1 MIWICIHFLRWFQ
14 GGGCAEASSCWSE
27 WPSLKSRQMINAGE
41 GMKKRE
47 PFSYTLGGDV
57 NWCSHYGKQYRGCL
71 KKLKIELPYDPAISR
86 LSIYPDETIIQK
98 ETCTPM
104 FIAALF
110 TIAKTR
116 KQPKCLLTEEWI
128 KKVWHIYTLLY
139 YSDIKWMKT
148 AICSLLILT
157 CA

>member
-1 MIWICIHFLRWFQ
+1 
-14 GGGCAEASSCWSE
+14 
-27 WPSLKSRQMINAGE
+27 MINAGE

-86 LSIYPDETIIQK
+86 LGIYPDETIIQK

-110 TIAKTR
+110 TIPKAWR
-116 KQPKCLLTEEWI
+116 QPKYLSTDEGI
-128 KKVWHIYTLLY
+128 KKMLYIYTVEY
-139 YSDIKWMKT
+139 YSGTKKKRIKTFAATWMQLEIIILSKPKRERQIPYDIYIPHLYVESTTWHK
-148 AICSLLILT
+148 
-157 CA
+157 